1 MRVSRASFC
10 ALVAKVVP
18 LVSVTVSPLTVIPV
32 TALPDP
38 LTEGVPMISC
48 FDHEVVPEV
57 EPSLVVA
64 PILSFMVWLW
74 EEGVKVEGLP
84 VTPDQGTEAAVPA
97 AYSM

>member
-38 LTEGVPMISC
+38 LTEGVPMMSC
-48 FDHEVVPEV
+48 LDHEVVPEV

-74 EEGVKVEGLP
+74 AEGVKVEGLP